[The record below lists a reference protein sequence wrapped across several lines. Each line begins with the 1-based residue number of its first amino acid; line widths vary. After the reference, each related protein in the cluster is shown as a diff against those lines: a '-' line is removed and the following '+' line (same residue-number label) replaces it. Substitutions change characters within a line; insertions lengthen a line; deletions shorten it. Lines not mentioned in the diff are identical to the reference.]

1 MKIFSKK
8 DCLNCETLKKTLN
21 KQNIK
26 YESELVYSA
35 FDIVKKFPDLE
46 DQLVEVS
53 HFPITIEDEKVI
65 AYEEMMN
72 RYWIPNDSIIEPILD
87 PASKRYSILPV
98 QYHSIYEMYLKAR
111 RSYWQPEEIDWSKD
125 EADWIT
131 LSTEEKYFISMILS
145 FFATSDGIVNENL
158 SMNFKEEV
166 TIPEARAFYSFQ
178 EAIEEVHNETYG
190 LALDKYIKNPT
201 EKAHLLDG
209 IKQIPA
215 VKKKAEWAFKWMSD
229 ERSFHERIIAFSC
242 VEGIFF
248 SGSFCAIFWLKKR
261 GLLPGLSFSN
271 ELISRDEGLHTD
283 FAVLLY
289 QHLQNK
295 VPESKVH
302 SIIREAVQFEQEF
315 IIESL
320 PCKLIGMNAGLMNN
334 YIEFVADRLLGC
346 LGYNK
351 IYQSSNPFD
360 FMENISLEGKTN
372 FFEKR
377 VGEYSK
383 VHNSEENMF
392 ALDEEF

>member
-1 MKIFSKK
+1 
-8 DCLNCETLKKTLN
+8 
-21 KQNIK
+21 
-26 YESELVYSA
+26 VYSA

-229 ERSFHERIIAFSC
+229 ERSF
-242 VEGIFF
+242 
-248 SGSFCAIFWLKKR
+248 
-261 GLLPGLSFSN
+261 
-271 ELISRDEGLHTD
+271 
-283 FAVLLY
+283 
-289 QHLQNK
+289 
-295 VPESKVH
+295 
-302 SIIREAVQFEQEF
+302 
-315 IIESL
+315 
-320 PCKLIGMNAGLMNN
+320 
-334 YIEFVADRLLGC
+334 
-346 LGYNK
+346 
-351 IYQSSNPFD
+351 
-360 FMENISLEGKTN
+360 
-372 FFEKR
+372 
-377 VGEYSK
+377 
-383 VHNSEENMF
+383 
-392 ALDEEF
+392 